1 MELLTIAETAKL
13 LKLSVNHVY
22 VLTKQGVIPS
32 VKVSGSIRVIREEL
46 ENWIKGGGKYDT
58 E

>member
-1 MELLTIAETAKL
+1 MELLKVSEVAKI
-13 LKLSVNHVY
+13 LKLSENRVY

-32 VKVSGSIRVIREEL
+32 VKVSGSVRVLQNDLEEY
-46 ENWIKGGGKYDT
+46 IKGGENNDT